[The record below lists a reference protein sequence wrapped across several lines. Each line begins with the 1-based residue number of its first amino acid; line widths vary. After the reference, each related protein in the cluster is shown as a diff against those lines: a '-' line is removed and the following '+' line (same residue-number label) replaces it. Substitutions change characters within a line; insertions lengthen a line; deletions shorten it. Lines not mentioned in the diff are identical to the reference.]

1 MSLRVGF
8 LRKASCGI
16 QGRLVGPGATNRA
29 EAVCTAWLIIGWKVY
44 RCYTRDGR
52 GGKARQREAER
63 QRRKVE
69 KDDEVM

>member
-8 LRKASCGI
+8 LCKASCGI
-16 QGRLVGPGATNRA
+16 RGRLVGPGATNRA

-52 GGKARQREAER
+52 GGKVRQRERLSGREGR
-63 QRRKVE
+63 LKKTRR
-69 KDDEVM
+69 